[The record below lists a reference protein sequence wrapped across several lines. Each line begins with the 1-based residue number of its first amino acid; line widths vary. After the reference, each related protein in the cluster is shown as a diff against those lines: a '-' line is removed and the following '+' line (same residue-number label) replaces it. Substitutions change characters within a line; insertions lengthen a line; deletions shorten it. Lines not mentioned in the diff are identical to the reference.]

1 MQRSDLVGPPQKVAP
16 IVLGARL
23 SHHTPAGTV
32 TVEITEVEAY
42 SGETDP
48 ASHAYRGLTE
58 RNRVMFGEAG
68 HLYVYFTYGM
78 HWCAN
83 IVTGE
88 VGQGWGLL
96 LRAGQV
102 VEGVELA
109 RERRGPRVS
118 DRNLARGPACVA
130 QALGIDQSL
139 GGTDVFAGSPLLLQA
154 GRTITTGEIA
164 TGPRVGVRLAADV
177 PWRFWIAGDP
187 TVSAYRRN
195 RLAAPAPKPR
205 ALDP

>member
-1 MQRSDLVGPPQKVAP
+1 MQRSDLAEPPQDVAP
-16 IVLGARL
+16 MLLGTRL
-23 SHHTPAGTV
+23 SRHSPHGTV

-88 VGQGWGLL
+88 PGQGWGLL
-96 LRAGQV
+96 LRAGRV
-102 VEGVELA
+102 VEGVDLA
-109 RERRGPRVS
+109 RERRGPRVT
-118 DRNLARGPACVA
+118 DRNLARGPACLA
-130 QALGIDQSL
+130 QALGIDQAL
-139 GGTDVFAGSPLLLQA
+139 GGADVFAGSPLMLTS
-154 GRTITTGEIA
+154 GRTMSAADIA

-177 PWRFWIAGDP
+177 PWRFWIAGEP
-187 TVSAYRRN
+187 TVSAYKRN
-195 RLAAPAPKPR
+195 PRAAAAPLA
-205 ALDP
+205 

>member
-1 MQRSDLVGPPQKVAP
+1 MQRSDLVRHPQDAAP
-16 IVLGARL
+16 LLLGARL
-23 SHHTPAGTV
+23 SHHSPEGTV

-42 SGETDP
+42 AGDTDP

-88 VGQGWGLL
+88 QGQGWGLL
-96 LRAGQV
+96 LRAGRV
-102 VEGVELA
+102 VEGVDLA

-118 DRNLARGPACVA
+118 ERNLARGPACVA
-130 QALGIDQSL
+130 QALGIDRAL
-139 GGTDVFAGSPLLLQA
+139 GGADVFAGTPMLLQA
-154 GRTITTGEIA
+154 GKAVTASDIA

-177 PWRFWIAGDP
+177 PWRFWVANDP
-187 TVSAYRRN
+187 TVSAYKRN
-195 RLAAPAPKPR
+195 PR
-205 ALDP
+205 AVAMPLK

>member
-1 MQRSDLVGPPQKVAP
+1 MQRSDLAGPPQDVAP
-16 IVLGARL
+16 MLLGTQL
-23 SHHTPAGTV
+23 SRHSPDGTV

-88 VGQGWGLL
+88 PGQGWGLL
-96 LRAGQV
+96 LRAGRV
-102 VEGVELA
+102 VEGLDLA
-109 RERRGPRVS
+109 RERRGPQVS
-118 DRNLARGPACVA
+118 DRNLARGPACLA
-130 QALGIDQSL
+130 QALGIDQTL
-139 GGTDVFAGSPLLLQA
+139 GGADVFAGSPLMLEA
-154 GRTITTGEIA
+154 GRTVAARDIA

-177 PWRFWIAGDP
+177 PWRFWIEGDP
-187 TVSAYRRN
+187 SVSAYKRN
-195 RLAAPAPKPR
+195 PRAAAAP
-205 ALDP
+205 LLE

>member
-1 MQRSDLVGPPQKVAP
+1 MERSDLVGAPQDVAP
-16 IVLGARL
+16 RLLGTRL
-23 SHHTPAGTV
+23 SRHAPEGTV

-48 ASHAYRGLTE
+48 ASHAYRGPTD

-88 VGQGWGLL
+88 PGQGWGLL
-96 LRAGQV
+96 LRAGRV
-102 VEGVELA
+102 VEGMDIA

-118 DRNLARGPACVA
+118 DRNLARGPACLA
-130 QALGIDQSL
+130 QALGIDKAL
-139 GGTDVFAGSPLLLQA
+139 GGADVFAGAPMLLERGA
-154 GRTITTGEIA
+154 SVASAEVA

-187 TVSAYRRN
+187 SVSAYKRN
-195 RLAAPAPKPR
+195 PRAAAAP
-205 ALDP
+205 LLE

>member
-1 MQRSDLVGPPQKVAP
+1 MQRSDLARPPQDVAP
-16 IVLGARL
+16 LLLGAHL
-23 SHHTPAGTV
+23 SHHAAAGTV

-48 ASHAYRGLTE
+48 ASHAYRGLTN

-88 VGQGWGLL
+88 PGQGWGLL
-96 LRAGQV
+96 LRAGRV
-102 VEGVELA
+102 VDGAELA

-118 DRNLARGPACVA
+118 DRNLARGPACLA
-130 QALGIDQSL
+130 QALGIDQAL
-139 GGTDVFAGSPLLLQA
+139 GDADVFAGSPLMLEA
-154 GRTITTGEIA
+154 GRSVGAGEIA

-177 PWRFWIAGDP
+177 PWRFWIEGDRS
-187 TVSAYRRN
+187 VSAYKRN
-195 RLAAPAPKPR
+195 PR

>member
-1 MQRSDLVGPPQKVAP
+1 MQRSDLARPPQEVAP
-16 IVLGARL
+16 ILLGTRL
-23 SHHTPAGTV
+23 SHHSAAGTV

-42 SGETDP
+42 SGQTDP

-88 VGQGWGLL
+88 PGQGWGLL
-96 LRAGQV
+96 LRAGRV
-102 VEGVELA
+102 VAGVDLA

-118 DRNLARGPACVA
+118 DRNLARGPACLA
-130 QALGIDQSL
+130 QALGIDQTL
-139 GGTDVFAGSPLLLQA
+139 AGMDVFAGSPLALEP
-154 GRTITTGEIA
+154 GRRVAKAAVE
-164 TGPRVGVRLAADV
+164 TGPRVGVRLAPDV
-177 PWRFWIAGDP
+177 PWRFWIAGEP
-187 TVSAYRRN
+187 TVSAYKRN
-195 RLAAPAPKPR
+195 PRAAAAKPR
-205 ALDP
+205 E

>member
-1 MQRSDLVGPPQKVAP
+1 MQRSDLARAPQDVAP
-16 IVLGARL
+16 TLLGTQL
-23 SHHTPAGTV
+23 SRYSPDGTV

-88 VGQGWGLL
+88 PGQGWGLL
-96 LRAGQV
+96 LRAGRV
-102 VEGVELA
+102 VDGVTLA
-109 RERRGPRVS
+109 RDRRGPRVS

-130 QALGIDQSL
+130 QALGIDQAL
-139 GGTDVFAGSPLLLQA
+139 GGADVFAGSPLMLKR
-154 GRTITTGEIA
+154 GRPVAARDIA

-187 TVSAYRRN
+187 TVSAYKRN
-195 RLAAPAPKPR
+195 PR
-205 ALDP
+205 AVAPPLLE

>member
-1 MQRSDLVGPPQKVAP
+1 MQRRDLMGPPQEVAP
-16 IVLGARL
+16 VVLGTHL
-23 SHHTPAGTV
+23 SHHAPEGTV

-42 SGETDP
+42 SGDTDP
-48 ASHAYRGLTE
+48 ASHAFRGLTE

-96 LRAGQV
+96 LRAGRV
-102 VEGVELA
+102 VTGVDLA

-118 DRNLARGPACVA
+118 ERNLARGPACLA
-130 QALGIDQSL
+130 QALGIDRAL
-139 GGTDVFAGSPLLLQA
+139 GGADVFAGTPLMLER
-154 GRTITTGEIA
+154 GRTVAGSDVMA
-164 TGPRVGVRLAADV
+164 GPRVGVRLAADV
-177 PWRFWIAGDP
+177 PWRFWIAGER
-187 TVSAYRRN
+187 TVSAYKRH
-195 RLAAPAPKPR
+195 PR
-205 ALDP
+205 AVAAHQP

>member
-1 MQRSDLVGPPQKVAP
+1 M
-16 IVLGARL
+16 
-23 SHHTPAGTV
+23 

-58 RNRVMFGEAG
+58 RNRVMFGQAG

-88 VGQGWGLL
+88 EGQGWGLL
-96 LRAGQV
+96 LRAGRV

-109 RERRGPRVS
+109 RERRGAKVT
-118 DRNLARGPACVA
+118 DRNLARGPACLA
-130 QALGIDQSL
+130 QALGIDRNL
-139 GGTDVFAGSPLLLQA
+139 GGADVFAGSPLALEP
-154 GRTITTGEIA
+154 GRAVTESEIA
-164 TGPRVGVRLAADV
+164 TGPRVGVRLAPDV
-177 PWRFWIAGDP
+177 PWRFWIAGEP
-187 TVSAYRRN
+187 SVSSYKRN
-195 RLAAPAPKPR
+195 PR
-205 ALDP
+205 ASRPTLPG